1 MLQAIIVD
9 DEISNIENLTILLQ
23 KYCPKISVVATA
35 TNVEQGLL
43 LIREIKPALLFLDIQ
58 MPDKDGFDLLKD
70 IASPDFEVIFV
81 TAYDQ
86 YAIQAIKF
94 SAIDYLLKPVN
105 INELVNAVDRA
116 IMAAEKKRHNERLEH
131 LISSISNKKHQT
143 RIAITANKETLFL
156 NLETIIFCKSDNNYT
171 TFYLK
176 NKQKHISSKPIFE
189 YEELLSTHGF
199 IRCHQSYLVNTLF
212 IKSWIKVDGD
222 RLLMEGEHEIPIS
235 RNRKE
240 KVKQAI
246 GIK

>member
-1 MLQAIIVD
+1 MLTAIIVD

-23 KYCPKISVVATA
+23 KYCPAVSVAATA
-35 TNVEQGLL
+35 TNAEQGLL

-58 MPDKDGFDLLKD
+58 MPGKNGFDLLKE
-70 IASPDFEVIFV
+70 IATPDFEVIFV

-116 IMAAEKKRHNERLEH
+116 IVAAQKKKHNERLEN
-131 LISSISNKKHQT
+131 LILSINNKNQL
-143 RIAITANKETLFL
+143 RIAIISSKETLFL
-156 NLETIIFCKSDNNYT
+156 HPDTILFCKSDNNYT

-176 NKQKHISSKPIFE
+176 TGQKHISSKPIFE
-189 YEELLSTHGF
+189 YEEILSPHGF
-199 IRCHQSYLVNTLF
+199 IRCHQSYLVNSIF
-212 IKSWIKVDGD
+212 IKSWIKADGD
-222 RLLMEGEHEIPIS
+222 RLLMEGEHEIPVA

-240 KVKQAI
+240 RVKEAI
-246 GIK
+246 GVK

>member
-9 DEISNIENLTILLQ
+9 DEISNIENLAILLH
-23 KYCPKISVVATA
+23 KYCPKISVAATA

-43 LIREIKPALLFLDIQ
+43 LIREIKPAIVFLDIQ
-58 MPDKDGFDLLKD
+58 MPDKNGFDLLKD
-70 IASPDFEVIFV
+70 IATPDFEVIFV

-116 IMAAEKKRHNERLEH
+116 IITAEKNKRNERLEN
-131 LISSISNKKHQT
+131 LISSISNKNPM
-143 RIAITANKETLFL
+143 RIAIVASKETLFL
-156 NLETIIFCKSDNNYT
+156 DPETILFCKSDNNYT

-176 NKQKHISSKPIFE
+176 NTQKHISSKPIFE

-199 IRCHQSYLVNTLF
+199 IRCHQSYLVNSIF

-222 RLLMEGEHEIPIS
+222 RLLLEGEHEIPIS

-240 KVKQAI
+240 KVKEAI

>member
-1 MLQAIIVD
+1 MLTAIIVD
-9 DEISNIENLTILLQ
+9 DEISNIENLTILLK
-23 KYCPKISVVATA
+23 KYCPAISVAGTA
-35 TNVEQGLL
+35 SNAEQALL

-58 MPDKDGFDLLKD
+58 MPGKNGFDLLKE
-70 IASPDFEVIFV
+70 ISTPDFEVIFV

-116 IMAAEKKRHNERLEH
+116 VVAAQKKKHNERLEN
-131 LISSISNKKHQT
+131 LIHSISNKNQL
-143 RIAITANKETLFL
+143 RIAIVSNKETIFL
-156 NLETIIFCKSDNNYT
+156 SPETILFCKSDNNYT

-176 NKQKHISSKPIFE
+176 GGQKYISSKPIFE
-189 YEELLSTHGF
+189 YEELLSNHGF
-199 IRCHQSYLVNTLF
+199 TRCHQSYLVNSLF

-222 RLLMEGEHEIPIS
+222 RLLMEDDHEIPVA

-240 KVKQAI
+240 KVKEAI

>member
-1 MLQAIIVD
+1 VA
-9 DEISNIENLTILLQ
+9 
-23 KYCPKISVVATA
+23 ATA

-43 LIREIKPALLFLDIQ
+43 LIREIKPSILFLDIQ
-58 MPDKDGFDLLKD
+58 MPDKSGFDLLKE
-70 IASPDFEVIFV
+70 ISTPDFEVIFV

-116 IMAAEKKRHNERLEH
+116 IIAAQKKRHNERLEN
-131 LISSISNKKHQT
+131 LISSISDKNQM
-143 RIAITANKETLFL
+143 RIAIIANKETLFL
-156 NLETIIFCKSDNNYT
+156 SVETILFCKSDNNYT

-176 NKQKHISSKPIFE
+176 NGQKHISSKPIFE
-189 YEELLSTHGF
+189 YEELLSTRGF
-199 IRCHQSYLVNTLF
+199 IRCHQSYLVNSIF

-222 RLLMEGEHEIPIS
+222 RLLMEGEHEIPIA

>member
-9 DEISNIENLTILLQ
+9 DEISNIENLTILLN
-23 KYCPKISVVATA
+23 KYCPKITVAATA

-43 LIREIKPALLFLDIQ
+43 LIREIKPAIFFLDIQ
-58 MPDKDGFDLLKD
+58 MPGKGGFDLLKS
-70 IASPDFEVIFV
+70 ITTPDFEVIFV

-105 INELVNAVDRA
+105 VNELVNAVDRA
-116 IMAAEKKRHNERLEH
+116 IINAEKKMQNERLEN
-131 LISSISNKKHQT
+131 LISSISNKNQL
-143 RIAITANKETLFL
+143 RIAIPGNKETLFL
-156 NLETIIFCKSDNNYT
+156 SPETILFCKSDNNYT
-171 TFYLK
+171 IFYLQ
-176 NKQKHISSKPIFE
+176 NTQKHISSKPIFE
-189 YEELLSTHGF
+189 YEELLSMHGF
-199 IRCHQSYLVNTLF
+199 IRCHQSYLVNSVF

-222 RLLMEGEHEIPIS
+222 RLLMEGEHEIPIA

>member
-1 MLQAIIVD
+1 MLTAIIVD
-9 DEISNIENLTILLQ
+9 DEMSNIENLTILLK
-23 KYCPKISVVATA
+23 KYCPGISVAGTA
-35 TNVEQGLL
+35 SNAEQALL

-58 MPDKDGFDLLKD
+58 MPGKNGFDMLKE
-70 IASPDFEVIFV
+70 ISTPDFEVIFV

-105 INELVNAVDRA
+105 INELVNAVDKA
-116 IMAAEKKRHNERLEH
+116 VVAAQKKKHNERLEN
-131 LISSISNKKHQT
+131 LINSISNKNQL
-143 RIAITANKETLFL
+143 RIAIVSNKETIFL
-156 NLETIIFCKSDNNYT
+156 SPETILFCKSDNNYT

-176 NKQKHISSKPIFE
+176 GGQKYISSKPIFE
-189 YEELLSTHGF
+189 YEELLSNDGF
-199 IRCHQSYLVNTLF
+199 IRCHQSYLVNSLF

-222 RLLMEGEHEIPIS
+222 RLLMEDDHEIPVA

-240 KVKQAI
+240 KVKEAI